1 MCDVLS
7 ACSDLQLA
15 ELNALVAAGLAS
27 GEVKPL
33 PVTVYP
39 RTEVEEAFRYLA
51 SGKAARPFLHQL
63 QTFHNSTFNT

>member
-1 MCDVLS
+1 M
-7 ACSDLQLA
+7 QLA

-51 SGKAARPFLHQL
+51 SGELPTLAST
-63 QTFHNSTFNT
+63 TFRCRNVLSICWHFSHK

>member
-1 MCDVLS
+1 MVIT
-7 ACSDLQLA
+7 AVQLA

-51 SGKAARPFLHQL
+51 SGGCSLATSHV
-63 QTFHNSTFNT
+63 ST